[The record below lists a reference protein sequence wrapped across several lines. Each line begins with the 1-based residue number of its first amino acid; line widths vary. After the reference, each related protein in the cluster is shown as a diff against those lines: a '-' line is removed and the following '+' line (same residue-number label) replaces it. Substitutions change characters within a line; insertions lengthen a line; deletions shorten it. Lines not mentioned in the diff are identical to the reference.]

1 MTVQL
6 DQVDPGV
13 PETLR
18 HMLELQLQHLS
29 EEQHELL
36 KCASVAGER
45 FTAWSIATMMGSAL
59 AEIEQRC
66 AALAELEQFL
76 KASGTHELSN
86 EVLSSEYEFRH
97 SLYREV
103 LYRQLNPEQQVNFHR
118 RLGNGLEALRSAGAT
133 GGGRPD
139 RLAL

>member
-1 MTVQL
+1 MTVPL
-6 DQVDPGV
+6 EQVDPV

-29 EEQHELL
+29 EEQQELL
-36 KCASVAGER
+36 KCASIAGER
-45 FTAWSIATMMGSAL
+45 FTAWSIATMMGSTL

-103 LYRQLNPEQQVNFHR
+103 LYRQLNPEQRVRFHR
-118 RLGNGLEALRSAGAT
+118 LLANGLEALRSPRTT
-133 GGGRPD
+133 GCSRRD
-139 RLAL
+139 RVAL